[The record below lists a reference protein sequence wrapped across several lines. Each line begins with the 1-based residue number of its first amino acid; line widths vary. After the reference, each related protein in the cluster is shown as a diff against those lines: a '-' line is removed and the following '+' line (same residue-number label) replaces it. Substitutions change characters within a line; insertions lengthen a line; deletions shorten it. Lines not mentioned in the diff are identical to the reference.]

1 MLEGRPQSRASA
13 TEPRSAQDRAGR
25 SSFAASPRIPAPR
38 APERT
43 QDTGLSLGQLADLV
57 LKHLSVDGCLTGA
70 EVARRMH
77 LPFSSVEEPLR
88 FLKDEHSLEVLAG
101 EVFGPISYRFQLT
114 DLGRSR
120 AREAVARCGY
130 IGPAPVTL
138 EAYAEQAALQ
148 HVSGTTCDAAM
159 LVDIFDELVLSDEL
173 IETLGPAICTGRSI
187 FIFGPPGNGKSAV
200 SKGIGRLLNVHGGEI
215 FVPYAVQVEAA
226 VITVFDPT
234 VHAPIDDGPSA
245 PKYDGR
251 RRLLDQVSTDPTVD
265 HRWRRVRRP
274 VVMTGGELTLEMLD
288 LRPNLATGVYQAPP
302 HLKANGGVFLI
313 DDFGRQV
320 IRPRDLLNRWILPLE
335 ERIDFLTLAS
345 GKKFAVPFEQ
355 LIVFSTNIEP
365 HELVDDAFLRRIRH
379 KIPMMSPTRE
389 HYTAILRSACERKG
403 LNFPQECLDP
413 LFSIYDSARQQ
424 LRGSDPRDLLEIA
437 GSICRF
443 RNQEYRLSPALLIEA
458 ARRFF
463 CHIECAP
470 GNFLPRNHPDK
481 Q

>member
-1 MLEGRPQSRASA
+1 MFEGRSLPRTPATEGRPPQGSPSRGDAS
-13 TEPRSAQDRAGR
+13 RG
-25 SSFAASPRIPAPR
+25 IPIPR
-38 APERT
+38 APDSSS
-43 QDTGLSLGQLADLV
+43 DTGLSLGQLADLV

-70 EVARRMH
+70 EIARRMH
-77 LPFSSVEEPLR
+77 LPFASVEEPLR

-101 EVFGPISYRFQLT
+101 EVFGPVSYRFQLT
-114 DLGRSR
+114 DLGRTR

-148 HVSGTTCDAAM
+148 HVSGTTCNAAM
-159 LVDIFDELVLSDEL
+159 LVETFDELVLSNEL

-200 SKGIGRLLNVHGGEI
+200 SKGIGRLLNNHGGEI
-215 FVPYAVQVEAA
+215 YVPYAVQVEAA
-226 VITVFDPT
+226 VITIFDPM
-234 VHAPIDDGPSA
+234 VHTPVENGPA
-245 PKYDGR
+245 VPMYDTR
-251 RRLLDQVSTDPTVD
+251 RRLLDQVNADPSVD
-265 HRWRRVRRP
+265 QRWRRVRRP

-345 GKKFAVPFEQ
+345 GKKFAVPFEE
-355 LIVFSTNIEP
+355 LIVFSTNLEP

-389 HYTAILRSACERKG
+389 LYTAILRSACERKG
-403 LNFPQECLDP
+403 LTFPQECLDS
-413 LFSIYDSARQQ
+413 LFSIYDAAQQQ

-437 GSICRF
+437 ASICRF
-443 RNQEYRLSPALLIEA
+443 RNQEFRLSPELLVEA
-458 ARRFF
+458 ARKFF
-463 CHIECAP
+463 CHIESAP
-470 GNFLPRNHPDK
+470 GNFLSRHNNETR
-481 Q
+481 